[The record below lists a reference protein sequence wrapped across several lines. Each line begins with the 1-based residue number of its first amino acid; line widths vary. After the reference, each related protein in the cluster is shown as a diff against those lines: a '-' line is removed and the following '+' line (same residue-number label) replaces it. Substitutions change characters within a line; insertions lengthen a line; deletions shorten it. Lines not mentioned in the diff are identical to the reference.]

1 MISFFAGFVVLFLK
15 RKTMLGQLLKPVHG
29 IYLSLLLIIVFFLVF
44 SHYYSLSVLEN
55 LGTLGLPTG
64 IGPFVCLLSGL
75 ILAVITG
82 IVTDYYTSDAHP
94 PVRELLQFAEYNSSL
109 TELNGLAVGMKTL
122 YIPIIFAVF
131 SFLVLLVVCVLIIVA
146 CDVFMDY
153 DFVFSWSALLFPFA
167 VLPMFAFTLGL
178 GFYLALL
185 NAIIRD
191 VGQIIGLMM
200 TFLMLLTPVLYEQP
214 PAESAFT
221 IGKVLSSY
229 NPLYYLSVGPRDLIL
244 HGKIASQEG
253 YLVSAGIAVLL
264 LVFGAI
270 SFHLTENRVAER
282 I

>member
-1 MISFFAGFVVLFLK
+1 MDFLYPIYIAGALTMAVPILIHLLTRRQRKRILFSDLVLLRKVDAEEAARYRWEHVRLLALRAFMCGVLAILFCQPVLK
-15 RKTMLGQLLKPVHG
+15 LG
-29 IYLSLLLIIVFFLVF
+29 
-44 SHYYSLSVLEN
+44 
-55 LGTLGLPTG
+55 
-64 IGPFVCLLSGL
+64 SGL
-75 ILAVITG
+75 LRRPGQGNAVALVIDSMT
-82 IVTDYYTSDAHP
+82 
-94 PVRELLQFAEYNSSL
+94 R
-109 TELNGLAVGMKTL
+109 
-122 YIPIIFAVF
+122 AVF